1 MLEGYVLTG
10 RHGVFASYES
20 FLRVVDSMLTQHMK
34 WVKKALDIPWRNDYP
49 SLNVIAT
56 SNAFQQDHNGYTHQD
71 PGLIGHLADKRPE
84 LIREYLP
91 ADTNTLLATMA
102 KALKERNVIN
112 LIISS
117 KQPRH
122 QFFSKEEAIELVE
135 QGVKIIDW
143 ASNIKPNE
151 EPDLVVAASGTE
163 STIESLATITYLRE
177 YFPELKIRFVN
188 VLDLL
193 KLRHPSIDPRG
204 LSDKEFDKIFTKDKP
219 ILFAFHGYEAILR
232 DIFFPRS
239 NHNLI
244 TSWL

>member
-1 MLEGYVLTG
+1 
-10 RHGVFASYES
+10 
-20 FLRVVDSMLTQHMK
+20 MLTQHMK

-151 EPDLVVAASGTE
+151 EPDLVVACFWNWINNWIAGYNNIS
-163 STIESLATITYLRE
+163 SWI
-177 YFPELKIRFVN
+177 FPW
-188 VLDLL
+188 
-193 KLRHPSIDPRG
+193 
-204 LSDKEFDKIFTKDKP
+204 T
-219 ILFAFHGYEAILR
+219 
-232 DIFFPRS
+232 
-239 NHNLI
+239 
-244 TSWL
+244 

>member
-143 ASNIKPNE
+143 GFK
-151 EPDLVVAASGTE
+151 
-163 STIESLATITYLRE
+163 Y
-177 YFPELKIRFVN
+177 
-188 VLDLL
+188 
-193 KLRHPSIDPRG
+193 
-204 LSDKEFDKIFTKDKP
+204 
-219 ILFAFHGYEAILR
+219 
-232 DIFFPRS
+232 
-239 NHNLI
+239 
-244 TSWL
+244 

>member
-1 MLEGYVLTG
+1 
-10 RHGVFASYES
+10 
-20 FLRVVDSMLTQHMK
+20 MLTQHMK

-122 QFFSKEEAIELVE
+122 QFFSKEEAY
-135 QGVKIIDW
+135 W
-143 ASNIKPNE
+143 
-151 EPDLVVAASGTE
+151 
-163 STIESLATITYLRE
+163 
-177 YFPELKIRFVN
+177 
-188 VLDLL
+188 
-193 KLRHPSIDPRG
+193 
-204 LSDKEFDKIFTKDKP
+204 
-219 ILFAFHGYEAILR
+219 
-232 DIFFPRS
+232 
-239 NHNLI
+239 
-244 TSWL
+244 TSWTRR